1 MWVML
6 GTTVTPCLHD
16 DSTKFFVSWEASFT
30 NKLKAVA
37 PFSEFEAMV
46 TGEKEL
52 EVLAYSF
59 MLHAQTFTQKLCYM
73 YC

>member
-16 DSTKFFVSWEASFT
+16 DSTNFFVSWEASFT

-46 TGEKEL
+46 TGE
-52 EVLAYSF
+52 
-59 MLHAQTFTQKLCYM
+59 
-73 YC
+73 